1 MKEISTAAARKRGK
15 PFKRI
20 AEPYLYLFPALGLM
34 AAFTYFP
41 FAKTVVTSTFLTNAT
56 GKAVEFVGLEN
67 YASIFKDPTFIK
79 SIINTFIYTFCQV
92 PVTITI
98 AFFMA
103 VAAGKKRK
111 MSGVYELLFAFS
123 MAVSMSVAALIFKL
137 MLNPQIGAFN
147 YLFKTD
153 CLWFNGNKTAMPAI
167 IILGIWLQ
175 VGLDF
180 LFLLAAVRGVSE
192 DLIEAARIDG
202 ANFFNELRS
211 VYLPMVSPTLF
222 YLICTNLASSMMMS
236 GQVIVLTKGGPN
248 NATSTI
254 IYYMYKKAF
263 EIYNY
268 GASYAAAIVGFVFAF
283 VMIVLSFRFEKKGV
297 HYN

>member
-1 MKEISTAAARKRGK
+1 MKGKK
-15 PFKRI
+15 PFKIKR
-20 AEPYLYLFPALGLM
+20 AEPYLYLFPGLGLM
-34 AAFTYFP
+34 LAFIYYP
-41 FAKTVVTSTFLTNAT
+41 FVKTVITSGFLTNAT
-56 GKAVEFVGLEN
+56 GQVVEFVGLEN
-67 YASIFKDPTFIK
+67 YENLLKDPTFLK
-79 SIINTFIYTFCQV
+79 SVKNTFIYTFCQV
-92 PVTITI
+92 PMTIAI

-103 VAAGKKRK
+103 IAAGRKRK
-111 MSGVYELLFAFS
+111 TSGAYELMFAFP

-137 MLNPQIGAFN
+137 LLNPQIGAFN
-147 YLFKTD
+147 HIFNMD
-153 CLWFNGNKTAMPAI
+153 CLWFNGESTAMPAI
-167 IILGIWLQ
+167 IILGVWL
-175 VGLDF
+175 GIGMDF

-202 ANFFNELRS
+202 ANFWQELKNI
-211 VYLPMVSPTLF
+211 YIPMVSPTLF
-222 YLICTNLASSMMMS
+222 YLICTNLAASMMMS

-268 GASYAAAIVGFVFAF
+268 GSSYAAAIVGFVFAF
-283 VMIVLSFRFEKKGV
+283 IMILISFRFEKKGV

>member
-1 MKEISTAAARKRGK
+1 MREK
-15 PFKRI
+15 KRI
-20 AEPYLYLFPALGLM
+20 KTKKIEPYLYLLPALGLM
-34 AAFTYFP
+34 VAFTYYP
-41 FAKTVVTSTFLTNAT
+41 FVKTVITSGFLTNAT
-56 GKAVEFVGLEN
+56 GQAVEFVGLEN
-67 YASIFKDPTFIK
+67 YENLLKDPTFIK
-79 SIINTFIYTFCQV
+79 SIKNTFIYTFCQV
-92 PVTITI
+92 PITI
-98 AFFMA
+98 MLAFFMA
-103 VAAGKKRK
+103 IAAGRKRK
-111 MSGVYELLFAFS
+111 ASGAYELMFAFP

-137 MLNPQIGAFN
+137 LLNPQIGAFN
-147 YLFKTD
+147 HIFNLD
-153 CLWFNGNKTAMPAI
+153 CLWFNGESTAMPAI
-167 IILGIWLQ
+167 IILGVWLG

-202 ANFFNELRS
+202 ANFWNELKDI
-211 VYLPMVSPTLF
+211 YIPMVSPTLF
-222 YLICTNLASSMMMS
+222 YLVCTNLATSMMMS
-236 GQVIVLTKGGPN
+236 GQIIVLTKGGPN

-283 VMIVLSFRFEKKGV
+283 IMILISFRFEKKGV